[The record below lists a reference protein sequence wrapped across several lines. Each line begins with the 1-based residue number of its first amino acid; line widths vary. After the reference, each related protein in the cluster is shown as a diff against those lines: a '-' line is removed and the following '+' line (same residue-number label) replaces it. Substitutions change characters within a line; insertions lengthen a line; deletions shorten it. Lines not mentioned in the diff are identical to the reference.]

1 MTTSPIHL
9 PRATA
14 EPTAWPGGSVHPI
27 YTHPTD
33 THLGDPSNLLTINT
47 ATIERSAPYSD
58 FSGYTRVHVPIS
70 GGALRLHFREP
81 EETVELG
88 RFQQHTF
95 DGGRPLRAEPVG
107 EAVTAFNL
115 ILRRELE
122 AVVSAVQVDEEPLS
136 LPALAGNQRAL
147 RLLYVIEGIVQIE
160 GSEIIAGAGD
170 AVVWPVAASTAVRV
184 GAATDVAVVIFVRV
198 ELADR

>member
-1 MTTSPIHL
+1 MNTTPRHL
-9 PRATA
+9 PRAA
-14 EPTAWPGGSVHPI
+14 ADPTAWPGGSVYPI
-27 YTHPTD
+27 YAHPTH
-33 THLGDPSNLLTINT
+33 TQLGDPDNRFTINT
-47 ATIERSAPYSD
+47 ATIERDAPYSD
-58 FSGYTRVHVPIS
+58 FSGYTRVHVPLS
-70 GGALRLHFREP
+70 GGTLRLDFQAP

-95 DGGRPLRAEPVG
+95 DGGRPLRAELVG

-147 RLLYVIEGIVQIE
+147 RLLFVVEGIVQVE

-170 AVVWPVAASTAVRV
+170 AVVWPAEASAAFRV
-184 GAATDVAVVIFVRV
+184 GAVTDVAVVIFVRV
-198 ELADR
+198 ELAGR

>member
-1 MTTSPIHL
+1 MTTSPSHL

-27 YTHPTD
+27 YSYPVGTSP
-33 THLGDPSNLLTINT
+33 GDPSNLFTINT

-70 GGALRLHFREP
+70 GGRLRLHFENP
-81 EETVELG
+81 DETVELG

-95 DGGRPLRAEPVG
+95 DGGRPLRAELVG

-136 LPALAGNQRAL
+136 LPALAGSQRAL
-147 RLLYVIEGIVQIE
+147 RLLYVVEGIVQLE

-170 AVVWPVAASTAVRV
+170 AIAWPIEALMAFRV
-184 GAATDVAVVIFVRV
+184 GAVTDEAVVIFVRV
-198 ELADR
+198 EL